1 MELLAAPEVAALVG
15 DRVFPVHLP
24 VEPVLPAVAYQV
36 IDEKRQQNARRP
48 SGRVRSLVQ
57 LSIAMD
63 SCTRLRTRP
72 SGRVRSLVQLSI
84 VAPDYDAA
92 YAVAW
97 VIRRRLERW
106 RGRAGGVLVYDTL
119 EESSQDVG
127 DGAPHMVAMTWR
139 IHWKEQ

>member
-1 MELLAAPEVAALVG
+1 MLVELLAAPEVAALVG

-24 VEPVLPAVAYQV
+24 DEPVLPAIAYQV
-36 IDEKRQQNARRP
+36 IDEKRQQI
-48 SGRVRSLVQ
+48 GR
-57 LSIAMD
+57 
-63 SCTRLRTRP
+63 RP

-84 VAPDYDAA
+84 VAPDYDTA

-127 DGAPHMVAMTWR
+127 DGVPHLVAMTWR
-139 IHWKEQ
+139 IFWRE

>member
-1 MELLAAPEVAALVG
+1 MIGAVLVELLAAPEVAALVG

-24 VEPVLPAVAYQV
+24 VEPVLPAIAYQV
-36 IDEKRQQNARRP
+36 LDEKRQQIAR
-48 SGRVRSLVQ
+48 
-57 LSIAMD
+57 
-63 SCTRLRTRP
+63 RP